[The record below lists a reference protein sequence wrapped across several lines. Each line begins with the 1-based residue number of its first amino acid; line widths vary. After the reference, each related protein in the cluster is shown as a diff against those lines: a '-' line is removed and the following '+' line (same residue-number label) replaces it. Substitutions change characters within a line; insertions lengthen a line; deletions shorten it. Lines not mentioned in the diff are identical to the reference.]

1 MIVYRVSSLHWS
13 VKYLCSVELLF
24 SNNYDGGI
32 LTFRFMTYIV
42 QRFSIY
48 FYGTYERGLA
58 VVDITMACDTS
69 I

>member
-1 MIVYRVSSLHWS
+1 M
-13 VKYLCSVELLF
+13 CSVELLF

-58 VVDITMACDTS
+58 VVDITMACD